1 MKKISMIIIVSLFLL
16 IANSENAMCYPPIEK
31 SIKIA
36 ADNHLP
42 PYSYVNDNGIFK
54 GFYLDIIRAIAIE
67 TGIDIELHPMPWHE
81 IITDLMITKEIDA
94 VLGPNI
100 KSSKKILTHSD
111 PILTS
116 YQSIFVRKD
125 NKYIVNLEDLRNAKV
140 AIHKG
145 NVDFHLLQRYV
156 DEDEIV
162 YVDQQQQGI
171 QMIMMGQVDAF
182 IGDKLSGLYTIQKW
196 KQENFIKIVGE
207 SINESDYGI
216 TVRTEDE
223 EIAKIFN
230 IGLLAIKNN
239 GTYDKIYLKWFGET
253 IQSDY
258 KLTKNILTFMGI
270 VIISIIIVGLFIIR
284 WNASLKKEVYRRT
297 LELDKANK
305 KLIYQKVEIENNNR
319 FKEEILNS
327 QLYGIVT
334 LNRDKEVTFINSKGI
349 DILKD
354 YEKNIIG
361 KDINLT
367 ILSKFFIELKLANVL
382 NEGKYYRGEEIEIVF
397 DDNIKTFNCNLYPLK
412 KNNEIV
418 IGAILNFRDISNEKK
433 IKAEL
438 ARRDKIQAL
447 GLMVAGLAHEIR
459 NPLTSIKTF
468 IDLIPTKIDNI
479 KFRNKLMEIVP
490 SEINRLNSLITN
502 LLEYSK
508 PKKLNRKI
516 FNVKELLESINFLFF
531 KRIKD
536 KNINFS
542 IQTKDDINVFG
553 DKYQI
558 QQVFIN
564 LILNSIDAVSIEG
577 NIKVFTR
584 DLNNFTEITIEDDGC
599 GISKE
604 DLEKVMDPFFTT
616 KHDGTGLGLFISYQI
631 IQENSGFVNIQSK
644 LNEGTKVSI
653 ILPSQKTR
661 GVNYEQYINY

>member
-1 MKKISMIIIVSLFLL
+1 MKKICIIIIVSLFLL
-16 IANSENAMCYPPIEK
+16 VTHSENAMCYPIIEK

-100 KSSKKILTHSD
+100 KANKKILTHSD

-145 NVDFHLLQRYV
+145 NVDLHLIQKYV
-156 DEDEIV
+156 DEDKIV

-223 EIAKIFN
+223 ELAELFN
-230 IGLLAIKNN
+230 RGLFAIKNN

-305 KLIYQKVEIENNNR
+305 KLTYQKAEIENNNR

-349 DILKD
+349 DNLKE
-354 YEKNIIG
+354 YEENIIG
-361 KDINLT
+361 KDINIT
-367 ILSKFFIELKLANVL
+367 ILSKFFVELKLANVL

-418 IGAILNFRDISNEKK
+418 IGAILNFRDISNEKR

-479 KFRNKLMEIVP
+479 NFRNKLMEIVP

-516 FNVKELLESINFLFF
+516 FDVKEVLENINILFY
-531 KRIKD
+531 KKIKD
-536 KNINFS
+536 KHINFS
-542 IQTKDDINVFG
+542 VETKDNINVFG

-564 LILNSIDAVSIEG
+564 LILNSIDAVQIGG
-577 NIKVFTR
+577 NIKIFTR
-584 DLNNFTEITIEDDGC
+584 NLNNFTEITIEDDGY

-604 DLEKVMDPFFTT
+604 NLEKVMDPFFTT
-616 KHDGTGLGLFISYQI
+616 KHDGTGLGLFVCYQI
-631 IQENSGFVNIQSK
+631 IQENSGFVNIHSK

-653 ILPSQKTR
+653 ILPSEKTR